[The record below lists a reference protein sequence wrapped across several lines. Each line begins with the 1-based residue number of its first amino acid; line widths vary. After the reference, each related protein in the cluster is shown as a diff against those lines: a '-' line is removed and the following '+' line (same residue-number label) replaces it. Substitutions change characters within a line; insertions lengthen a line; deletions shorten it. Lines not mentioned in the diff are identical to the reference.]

1 MKRICLLFAVCIL
14 LSAGCGKKQV
24 GEEAVSERKEKA
36 EETVPKPEE
45 TQEIKQEETIA
56 AISEEAGLE
65 DVEEQGEENF
75 FPMKS
80 ARKMGRIILC
90 SPVLRKITERR
101 LCLLVIVQE
110 LVKIILLPGV
120 TIRWGTRIRGKF

>member
-14 LSAGCGKKQV
+14 LSAGCGKKQA

-56 AISEEAGLE
+56 AISEEAGPE

-75 FPMKS
+75 FSYEIRTENGMDYLVLTGFKEDYREKALSYCNS
-80 ARKMGRIILC
+80 AGI
-90 SPVLRKITERR
+90 
-101 LCLLVIVQE
+101 
-110 LVKIILLPGV
+110 G
-120 TIRWGTRIRGKF
+120 